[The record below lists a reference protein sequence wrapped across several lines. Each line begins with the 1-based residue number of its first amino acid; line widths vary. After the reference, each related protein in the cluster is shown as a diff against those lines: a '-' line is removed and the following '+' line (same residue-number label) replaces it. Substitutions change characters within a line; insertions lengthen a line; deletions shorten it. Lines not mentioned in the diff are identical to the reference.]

1 MQTRP
6 KSNMHNKK
14 NQFNTTFKNP
24 STQLMN
30 DVHNKKHPNTNK
42 PKYSNAIPNNTKNY
56 HPNLNPTQNL
66 NQNNQ
71 IINNNSNMTIN
82 INNNNNINQIN
93 SPYIKKSH
101 NPNTSKNNQIEIL
114 AHQGPHNQSAN
125 LNNNKM
131 EANILDKETIDIFSV
146 DTNGNRPAPRFGHS
160 LVMINNIKI
169 CIFGGAIGDTRKIN
183 YSKETYIYNILTKLW
198 IKLEVGNNKV
208 LPQERAAHA
217 AAVNDNSVM
226 MIYGGSTRNGGLA
239 EDEIWLLYLNEGKE
253 GEGEWKKY
261 QMVNG
266 ISPGPRYGHSLNYLK
281 PYFVLFGGNFNPSL
295 SNDVWIVNI
304 NEKIGEWKK
313 VVFENDISPSPR
325 LYHTT
330 QICPFGKYQG
340 KLVIFGGRDSNENPL
355 NDIWILDLDK
365 EGKWTW
371 IKAFMKNNEEI
382 IPRYNHSMIFYKD
395 LAIIIGGRGH
405 NSNNIPL
412 LTQVYDMDT
421 SEIFKFAGVPMNRHS
436 NFIFHNNI
444 FLYGGFNSK
453 TPTQSVGNLSRISL
467 EKIFAKS
474 VLLNK
479 LDISKDS
486 ADKNKINKIN
496 KKINIPP
503 KKSQFKLSTDVII
516 GSGGVAIEGDE
527 DQIQDDQS
535 IFHVVNINK
544 LTEENKRIGDVPNKN
559 IMSLL
564 DNKRKYNEK
573 LIEKFIST
581 LLRPFDWF
589 NNKEIEAI
597 HESLPFTNQEIFD
610 LIKEVKPCLE
620 KDHSL
625 IRLRSPCK
633 IFGNIHG
640 VYTDLM
646 RYFESFGNPSDD
658 NQMGDI
664 NVMQYIFLG
673 DFCDRGL
680 YSLEVILLLFALKV
694 KYPDF
699 IYLIRGHHE
708 DKFINEKYGLGD
720 ECKDRLLDDIK
731 NPLSIFANINKAFDY
746 LPFGVLVDNNI
757 LMVHGGIGS
766 SINTL
771 DDIENIKRPVSVE
784 HNVNNKDELHIIDLL
799 WSEYDEDIDNIEIN
813 SERDKNKNGFIVKY
827 GKERL
832 NNFLNEN
839 KIDLLITA
847 HQFVKEGITTYN
859 NDKLLTVFSATN
871 YMDKYKN
878 IGGMLNITKK
888 RANKGMNII
897 PKLITTNTENKN
909 LYRNNRSPSPIR
921 K

>member
-1 MQTRP
+1 MQSRP

-24 STQLMN
+24 TNQQIN
-30 DVHNKKHPNTNK
+30 DIHNKKHPNTNK
-42 PKYSNAIPNNTKNY
+42 SKYNSGGVQQKNY
-56 HPNLNPTQNL
+56 HQNQGLNN
-66 NQNNQ
+66 
-71 IINNNSNMTIN
+71 N
-82 INNNNNINQIN
+82 INNNNQINMNINNNINPIN
-93 SPYIKKSH
+93 SPYVKKSH
-101 NPNTSKNNQIEIL
+101 NPNTSNKNNQLEIIS
-114 AHQGPHNQSAN
+114 HQGRHNESAN
-125 LNNNKM
+125 LNYNKM
-131 EANILDKETIDIFSV
+131 EANILEKETIDIFPV

-160 LVMINNIKI
+160 LVMINNLKV

-183 YSKETYIYNILTKLW
+183 YSNETYIYNILTKLW
-198 IKLEVGNNKV
+198 IKLEVGNNKA

-226 MIYGGSTRNGGLA
+226 MIYGGSTKNGGLA
-239 EDEIWLLYLNEGKE
+239 EDEIWLLYLNEGAE
-253 GEGEWKKY
+253 GEGEWKRY
-261 QMVNG
+261 QVTNG
-266 ISPGPRYGHSLNYLK
+266 QSPGPRYGHSLNFIK
-281 PYFVLFGGNFNPSL
+281 PFFVLFGGNFNPSL

-304 NEKIGEWKK
+304 NETIGEWKK
-313 VVFENDISPSPR
+313 IIFQNDVGPCPR
-325 LYHTT
+325 LYHTS
-330 QICPFGKYQG
+330 QICNHGKYLG
-340 KLVIFGGRDSNENPL
+340 KLIIFGGRDSNENPL
-355 NDIWILDLDK
+355 NDIWMLELNK
-365 EGKWTW
+365 EGSWNWTR
-371 IKAFMKNNEEI
+371 AFVKNSDELF
-382 IPRYNHSMIFYKD
+382 PRYNHSMIFYND
-395 LAIIIGGRGH
+395 LMIIIGGRGH
-405 NSNNIPL
+405 NSNNLPL
-412 LTQVYDMDT
+412 LTQVYDMET
-421 SEIFKFAGVPMNRHS
+421 CEVFSFAGIPMNRHS
-436 NFIFHNNI
+436 NFIYNNNV

-467 EKIFAKS
+467 EKIFHKS
-474 VLLNK
+474 SLLNK
-479 LDISKDS
+479 LDINKDS

-496 KKINIPP
+496 KKNNLAN
-503 KKSQFKLSTDVII
+503 KKSQFKLSPDVII
-516 GSGGVAIEGDE
+516 GSGGVAIEGEE

-535 IFHVVNINK
+535 IFHVVHIDK
-544 LTEENKRIGDVPNKN
+544 LTEENKRIGQVPNKN
-559 IMSLL
+559 ITSLL

-589 NNKEIEAI
+589 NNKEIDSI

-610 LIKEVKPCLE
+610 LIKEVKPLLE

-625 IRLRSPCK
+625 IRIRSPCK

-720 ECKDRLLDDIK
+720 ECHDRLLDNIK

-746 LPFGVLVDNNI
+746 LPFGILLDNNI

-784 HNVNNKDELHIIDLL
+784 HNVTNKDQLHIIDLL
-799 WSEYDEDIDNIEIN
+799 WSEYSDDIDNIEIN

-832 NNFLNEN
+832 NKFLVEN
-839 KIDLLITA
+839 KINLLITA
-847 HQFVKEGITTYN
+847 HQFVKEGFTTFN
-859 NDKLLTVFSATN
+859 NDRLLTVFSATN

-878 IGGMLNITKK
+878 IGGMINIAKK
-888 RANKGMNII
+888 RANQRMNII
-897 PKLITTNTENKN
+897 PKLITINNDNKN
-909 LYRNNRSPSPIR
+909 MYRNNRSPSPIR